1 LGLFFFFFLQ
11 EHGYGCLE
19 TTLISLVE
27 KFPFAASS
35 FSWIGL
41 VFLFLF
47 FIFPLLRLLPCIL
60 FLQEEHG
67 KDSKD
72 VAIDLLQG
80 MTLLLA
86 AGRREA

>member
-1 LGLFFFFFLQ
+1 MQ
-11 EHGYGCLE
+11 I
-19 TTLISLVE
+19 TLISLVE

-35 FSWIGL
+35 FSWIGF

-67 KDSKD
+67 KGSKD
-72 VAIDLLQG
+72 VTIDLFARDDTPTSGRKKRG
-80 MTLLLA
+80 MK
-86 AGRREA
+86 GKGYSKRG